1 LSGEDE
7 GRRPLYGLFTSITP
21 SYDLINTIITWG
33 MDRLW
38 RSRAA
43 GECLALHPQAIL
55 DLCCGTGDLIGA
67 IARYAGDDVLLAGVD
82 YSIPMLLE
90 ASEKASALPSGKNIA
105 FLRGSADQ
113 LPFAGA
119 SLDCVGIS
127 FAFRNL
133 THNNPLVQHHL
144 SEILRILKKGG
155 RFVIVE
161 LSQPPSRILRLLYR
175 IYLRAFVYP
184 LGWFLSR
191 NRAAYFYLA
200 DSAAHFYTA
209 EEVKGLLL
217 DTSFSRVTIR
227 RLFFGV
233 ACIHVATK

>member
-1 LSGEDE
+1 LPGEDE
-7 GRRPLYGLFTSITP
+7 ERRPLYGLFTAITS

-43 GECLALHPQAIL
+43 GECLTLHPQAIL

-67 IARYAGDDVLLAGVD
+67 VAQYAGDDILLAGID

-90 ASEKASALPSGKNIA
+90 ASEKASALPSGKNVA
-105 FLRGSADQ
+105 FLQGSADQ
-113 LPFAGA
+113 LPFTGA

-133 THNNPLVQHHL
+133 THNNPLAQRHL
-144 SEILRILKKGG
+144 SEVLRILKAGG

-161 LSQPPSRILRLLYR
+161 LSQPTSPVLRVLYH
-175 IYLRAFVYP
+175 IYLHAFVYP
-184 LGWFLSR
+184 LGWLLSR
-191 NRAAYFYLA
+191 NRAAYRYLA

-217 DTSFSRVTIR
+217 GTGFSSVTIR